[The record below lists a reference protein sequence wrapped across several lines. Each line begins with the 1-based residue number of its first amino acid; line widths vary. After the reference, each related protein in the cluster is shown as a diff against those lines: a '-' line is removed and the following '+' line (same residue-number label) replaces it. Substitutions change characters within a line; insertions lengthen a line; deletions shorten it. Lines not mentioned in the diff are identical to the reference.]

1 MGDISHQ
8 FQGEKVKITRPLW
21 VTWNNVDAVIVQ
33 WIAHGSSHQL
43 QEREHIVQAS
53 DILVIKIILVIV
65 IVSFLIIILVII

>member
-1 MGDISHQ
+1 M
-8 FQGEKVKITRPLW
+8 
-21 VTWNNVDAVIVQ
+21 DAVIVQ

-65 IVSFLIIILVII
+65 KVSFVIIILVII